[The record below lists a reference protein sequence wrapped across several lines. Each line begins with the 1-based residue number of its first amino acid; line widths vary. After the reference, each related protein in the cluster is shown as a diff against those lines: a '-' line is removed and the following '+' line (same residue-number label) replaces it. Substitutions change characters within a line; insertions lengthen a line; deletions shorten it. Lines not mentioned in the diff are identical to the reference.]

1 MLSKSEDHY
10 ADTAVRKRRACGLV
24 GCANGRELVT
34 AYGLLRNSTK
44 IAAQFLGL
52 EQCSQTDSRKR

>member
-24 GCANGRELVT
+24 GSANGRELVT

-52 EQCSQTDSRKR
+52 GQCSQKASRKR